1 MNVEKI
7 LNDVYELNVQDNI
20 LPLSKKQVVNV
31 LNRLLSYPI
40 DSEQQLETALEYSV
54 KMRSEIIFTTN
65 HIVQPY
71 KNIYNYYTNI
81 DYVICRVLKV
91 MNIIGNDSY
100 KTEPTY
106 EDNIIK
112 YMKNSLDLIE
122 VELKEEL
129 KSKIKV
135 LK

>member
-7 LNDVYELNVQDNI
+7 LNDVYELNVKDNT

-54 KMRSEIIFTTN
+54 KMRSEIIFATN

-71 KNIYNYYTNI
+71 KSIYNYYTNI

>member
-7 LNDVYELNVQDNI
+7 LNDVYELNVKDNT

-65 HIVQPY
+65 HVVQPY
-71 KNIYNYYTNI
+71 KSIYNYYTNI

>member
-7 LNDVYELNVQDNI
+7 LNDVYELNVKDNT

-65 HIVQPY
+65 HVVQPY
-71 KNIYNYYTNI
+71 KSIYNYYTNI

-122 VELKEEL
+122 VELKEEI

>member
-7 LNDVYELNVQDNI
+7 LNDVYELNVKDNT

-71 KNIYNYYTNI
+71 KSIYNYYTNI

>member
-71 KNIYNYYTNI
+71 KSIYNYYTNI

>member
-7 LNDVYELNVQDNI
+7 LNDVYELNVKDNT

-40 DSEQQLETALEYSV
+40 DSEQHLETALEYSV

-71 KNIYNYYTNI
+71 KSIYNYYTNI

>member
-7 LNDVYELNVQDNI
+7 LNDVYELNVKDNI

-40 DSEQQLETALEYSV
+40 DSEQQLETALEYRV